1 MSTTAIVTGCGADS
15 GKRSGL
21 MVGLLLLGLA
31 SSGIAGDQA
40 RTLPR
45 AFQKAQL
52 GMALGELM
60 RLKPDL
66 AKSRRLNLATESLS
80 TTPTDPYLQRIVYRL
95 HTGTLYEIEIRYRPD
110 RLLYGVSGLLSRL
123 KGSYGQPTVDRVE
136 ELDLDSG
143 DLHRRRTVWQDPQ
156 TRITLLEREYFHDG
170 NKALEI
176 TLTLSDLEL
185 VRLRD
190 LAQDEQVQRKMQE
203 IPIPLSDMELSPGR
217 GARAGVDG

>member
-45 AFQKAQL
+45 GFQKAQL

-95 HTGTLYEIEIRYRPD
+95 HTGT
-110 RLLYGVSGLLSRL
+110 
-123 KGSYGQPTVDRVE
+123 
-136 ELDLDSG
+136 G
-143 DLHRRRTVWQDPQ
+143 DLHRRRTVWQDAQ

-170 NKALEI
+170 NKALEL
-176 TLTLSDLEL
+176 TLTLTDLEL

>member
-1 MSTTAIVTGCGADS
+1 MSTTAIVTGCGAGS

-52 GMALGELM
+52 GMALG
-60 RLKPDL
+60 
-66 AKSRRLNLATESLS
+66 
-80 TTPTDPYLQRIVYRL
+80 
-95 HTGTLYEIEIRYRPD
+95 
-110 RLLYGVSGLLSRL
+110 
-123 KGSYGQPTVDRVE
+123 
-136 ELDLDSG
+136 
-143 DLHRRRTVWQDPQ
+143 DLHRRRTVWQDAQ

-170 NKALEI
+170 NKALEL